1 MVQKIS
7 NLVKENYL
15 LDTKNFNN
23 LSPKMKE
30 AVNDV
35 LKLIE
40 KSQEDILLKFENTVD
55 KITEFHNVN
64 KEELYQYFDK
74 ETKEQLGV

>member
-1 MVQKIS
+1 
-7 NLVKENYL
+7 
-15 LDTKNFNN
+15 
-23 LSPKMKE
+23 MKE

-40 KSQEDILLKFENTVD
+40 KNQESIILEFEKTVD
-55 KITEFHNVN
+55 KVTEFHNVN
-64 KEELYQYFDK
+64 KEELYQYLDK